1 MSRGPGAV
9 TDALSDGSSAV
20 TGALAVAI
28 SSAAPEFI
36 WQGLRQLFG
45 HFGWTSV
52 VSTILIAVILVFFID
67 PILERVRR
75 WLGDGRTGERGRPR
89 HLLVTAA
96 ISLLVAMISV
106 GLHDAMSAF
115 AAGDG
120 SGDSEGISRA
130 VTVTISW
137 GIVPFAITLAWQA
150 ALHRWLAIPL
160 GVIAALSSFA
170 AAWYFDWGVDSAMT
184 TAIPCLAIQFF
195 GYRNT
200 AGPDT
205 PVHLPDYAP
214 TLAAVAIVWLVFAGV
229 VDGIVTLA
237 HTPWPKFYDTPDYLI
252 DARFYLGWWLGLV
265 LARPARPHIMRAGA
279 L

>member
-1 MSRGPGAV
+1 MSREREAV

-36 WQGLRQLFG
+36 WQGLHHLFG
-45 HFGWTSV
+45 HFGWASV
-52 VSTILIAVILVFFID
+52 VSTILIAVILVFFVD

-75 WLGDGRTGERGRPR
+75 WLGDGRTGEHGRPR
-89 HLLVTAA
+89 HLLVTAT
-96 ISLLVAMISV
+96 ISLLVAMVSV

-120 SGDSEGISRA
+120 SGDSEGVSRA

-150 ALHRWLAIPL
+150 AAHRWLAIPL
-160 GVIAALSSFA
+160 GVVAALSSFA

-200 AGPDT
+200 GSPDT
-205 PVHLPDYAP
+205 PVHLPDYAR
-214 TLAAVAIVWLVFAGV
+214 TLAAVAIVWLLFAGV
-229 VDGIVTLA
+229 VDGVVALTHAPL
-237 HTPWPKFYDTPDYLI
+237 PKLYDAPDYLI
-252 DARFYLGWWLGLV
+252 DARFYLGWYLGLL
-265 LARPARPHIMRAGA
+265 LARPARPHVMRLGA